1 MSSQGHTRKPAAF
14 PPSFLPQGCPNT
26 RLWITKEGAGKGLR
40 ERLLGAKAWKPFI
53 QKRQTPFSIPM
64 HGLWPFFISFSFS
77 IDEIHIKITVF
88 ENVYFSSIQYIC
100 NVVLFKFQDIFII
113 PKENPAPMSGQ
124 SPFPFP
130 GPQQLVTGFPSLW
143 IYFFWVFVYCLLLLL
158 FSC

>member
-1 MSSQGHTRKPAAF
+1 
-14 PPSFLPQGCPNT
+14 
-26 RLWITKEGAGKGLR
+26 
-40 ERLLGAKAWKPFI
+40 
-53 QKRQTPFSIPM
+53 M

-130 GPQQLVTGFPSLW
+130 GSQ
-143 IYFFWVFVYCLLLLL
+143 
-158 FSC
+158 

>member
-1 MSSQGHTRKPAAF
+1 
-14 PPSFLPQGCPNT
+14 
-26 RLWITKEGAGKGLR
+26 
-40 ERLLGAKAWKPFI
+40 
-53 QKRQTPFSIPM
+53 M

-124 SPFPFP
+124 SPFPYP
-130 GPQQLVTGFPSLW
+130 GP
-143 IYFFWVFVYCLLLLL
+143 
-158 FSC
+158 